1 MSQQASATD
10 STASSN
16 AAGSTA
22 GITLVPPGS
31 GGQRTFDTPTVH
43 DLGPRFTEWLPDVLE
58 ALLPTITHTARE
70 LAFQYD
76 HRTLQHQRPYGFAA
90 ALFDTHDV
98 GTAPTATTP
107 AHPFNDALAK
117 FAISYADIDPEELS
131 DRKRDLYEYAR
142 DEITGIG
149 TRDLPGAPTGL
160 DALRETIIPLL
171 AAGERT
177 PTVVC
182 GLDGPAWEAIDDE
195 RTAARACDALAALGE
210 VVDVRL
216 LCSPRLDTHLERSHP
231 DWYDDHLTDSGDAHR
246 DAAPNETTT
255 TESAL
260 ADAWETVGAFTS
272 GGGRLRLLAALD
284 PDGERDVRDLKA
296 DSEIALSAGAIDRY
310 VRELA
315 DEHDLLAIDTR
326 PKYNRVA
333 LTATGTAAQELIGPD
348 YRVFHPQ
355 QTRFES
361 GLTGTRH
368 GATSVVCCADG
379 EDSPPAAGGGGCGCS
394 GGCGGGAVGV
404 GASSSPSSSPLPSS
418 SSSSSLSPSPSEHAL
433 PASAPTAEEWLAATG
448 AASEAG
454 YVQWLDGPDGR
465 LDAWAMHERLL
476 ASRRTEGVTLVDEPV
491 EPFEDGKTTY
501 ISCFEDHAQVV
512 AQWGRPLPTLVRI
525 TSALLSEKMF
535 SKVLSPSV
543 VGDNLDELYDG
554 ALDNATN
561 DVLRLGAQV
570 GWFGEDE
577 HDYDGLR
584 DRFGEIRRLL
594 LSKLADIDGNDA
606 TDWSNLCRDAH
617 GLLASATH
625 LYRAVGVDV
634 TIHIR
639 VPDTKQ
645 LRAGENRY
653 RDFLDFFKHTVP
665 KNAAY
670 GLHSVYRLL
679 YEERVDKLKHR
690 MGYEFDTDVTADL
703 TASWVVSGPTA
714 ATFREDI
721 QQAIAAKATDVR
733 EQIQE
738 GVERGVSLTIPVVE
752 GNAYGALRRVVDRHA
767 ERKGFAALDT
777 GERRKLV
784 RLATATLGEQP
795 GRCSPYA
802 LAEALL
808 SIGRARSPT
817 AALTP
822 ADLAAGL
829 AQLPAERLVPS
840 LPPTMRKALKAL
852 LVADEPL
859 GASDIIERAGI
870 SERSY
875 TRNIDELAAVGMVES
890 VGNGGH
896 KRWQAWLIPWWSPL
910 AGIDAPRTAGG
921 DESTLTRPSQWD
933 DVLYEI
939 ALDLGL
945 EPDYELFAGPV
956 DADEVFATLP
966 ALDRWRGFVETHYG
980 RGPIST
986 TVATDDGDSDRQSAG
1001 KSLDTGHAV
1010 EIGSRPVGWD
1020 RKQRALDT
1028 GG

>member
-10 STASSN
+10 STASHN
-16 AAGSTA
+16 TAGSEA

-31 GGQRTFDTPTVH
+31 SGQLTFDTPTIH
-43 DLGPRFTEWLPDVLE
+43 DLGPRFTEWLPDVLD

-70 LAFQYD
+70 LALQYD
-76 HRTLQHQRPYGFAA
+76 QRTLQHQRPYGFAA
-90 ALFDTHDV
+90 ALFDTHNV
-98 GTAPTATTP
+98 GTPPTATTP
-107 AHPFNDALAK
+107 VHPFNDALTK
-117 FAISYADIDPEELS
+117 FAIAYADIDPDELS
-131 DRKRDLYEYAR
+131 ERKRDLYDYAR
-142 DEITGIG
+142 DEITGVG

-160 DALRETIIPLL
+160 NALRETIIPLL
-171 AAGERT
+171 DAGDRT

-182 GLDGPAWEAIDDE
+182 SLDGPAWEAIDDE
-195 RTAARACDALAALGE
+195 RTAARACDALAALGA

-216 LCSPRLDTHLERSHP
+216 LCSPRLDAHLERTHP
-231 DWYDDHLTDSGDAHR
+231 DWYDEHLTDSGDGHR
-246 DAAPNETTT
+246 DPAPTDAPTTN
-255 TESAL
+255 ESAL
-260 ADAWETVGAFTS
+260 ADAWETVGAFTP

-296 DSEIALSAGAIDRY
+296 DSEIDRSDGAVDRY

-315 DEHDLLAIDTR
+315 DEHGLLAIDTR

-333 LTATGTAAQELIGPD
+333 LTDTGTAAQELIGPN
-348 YRVFHPQ
+348 YRVRHPQ
-355 QTRFES
+355 QTRFGD

-368 GATSVVCCADG
+368 GPTSVVCCAAA
-379 EDSPPAAGGGGCGCS
+379 EDSPPAAGGCGCGGRS
-394 GGCGGGAVGV
+394 GGGAVGA
-404 GASSSPSSSPLPSS
+404 GASSSPSSSPSPSS
-418 SSSSSLSPSPSEHAL
+418 SSSSSLSPSSSEHAL

-448 AASEAG
+448 EASEAG

-476 ASRRTEGVTLVDEPV
+476 AGRRTEGVTLVDEPV
-491 EPFEDGKTTY
+491 APFEDGKTTY
-501 ISCFEDHAQVV
+501 VSCFEDHAQVV
-512 AQWGRPLPTLVRI
+512 AQWGRPLPTLVRV
-525 TSALLSEKMF
+525 TSALLSEQMF
-535 SKVLSPSV
+535 SKVLPPSA
-543 VGDNLDELYDG
+543 VGEDLDELYDG
-554 ALDNATN
+554 ALDDATN

-584 DRFGEIRRLL
+584 DRFGEVRRLL
-594 LSKLADIDGNDA
+594 LSKLAEVEDA
-606 TDWSNLCRDAH
+606 DTSEWSDLCRDAH

-634 TIHIR
+634 TIHVR
-639 VPDTKQ
+639 VPDTKK
-645 LRAGENRY
+645 LRAGERRY
-653 RDFLDFFKHTVP
+653 QDFLDFFKHTVP
-665 KNAAY
+665 KNASY
-670 GLHSVYRLL
+670 GIHSVYRML
-679 YEERVDKLKHR
+679 YEDRVDKLKHR
-690 MGYEFDTDVTADL
+690 MGVEFDADATADL

-738 GVERGVSLTIPVVE
+738 GVERGVSLEIPVVE
-752 GNAYGALRRVVDRHA
+752 GNAYGALRQVLDRHA

-777 GERRKLV
+777 EERRKLV
-784 RLATATLGEQP
+784 RLAMATLGEQP

-808 SIGRARSPT
+808 AVGKARSPT

-829 AQLPAERLVPS
+829 AQLPAARLVPS
-840 LPPTMRKALKAL
+840 LPPTMQKVLKAL

-859 GASDIIERAGI
+859 GASEIIERAGI

-896 KRWQAWLIPWWSPL
+896 KQWQAWLIPWWSPL
-910 AGIDAPRTAGG
+910 TDVERPRTA
-921 DESTLTRPSQWD
+921 DTNENSITPSSRWHD
-933 DVLYEI
+933 ILYEI

-945 EPDYELFAGPV
+945 DPEYELFAWPV
-956 DADEVFATLP
+956 DADEVFAALP
-966 ALDRWRGFVETHYG
+966 RLERWRGFVKTHYG
-980 RGPIST
+980 LVDIENPQPT
-986 TVATDDGDSDRQSAG
+986 TDEDVGALS
-1001 KSLDTGHAV
+1001 AV
-1010 EIGSRPVGWD
+1010 EIGFDPTA
-1020 RKQRALDT
+1020 RASEQISLDWSHGT
-1028 GG
+1028 